1 MDTILKINT
10 QSLDDKLVKTL
21 HEKYGNAAL
30 EIKVIGTHEQDWMN
44 DNLFWELMELLDWEA
59 ESDDKIIEPLVVE
72 LSNLPVQYIYG
83 FQDILAEKLFDLDTK
98 IIASHFINDLEIL
111 SADDFLYARCCVVA
125 NGMEAFFSVIENPEL
140 MPDVTFEPLLE
151 IASKAY
157 KIKTGN
163 DFDYIPAKNFE
174 THSNKEAWL

>member
-44 DNLFWELMELLDWEA
+44 DNLFWELIELLDWEA
-59 ESDDKIIEPLVVE
+59 ESDDKIIEPLVVN

-83 FQDILAEKLFDLDTK
+83 FQDILAEKLFELDTK
-98 IIASHFINDLEIL
+98 IVANHFAKDLKIL
-111 SADDFLYARCCVVA
+111 SFDDFLYARCCVVA
-125 NGMEAFFSVIENPEL
+125 NGIEAFTSVIENPEL
-140 MPDVTFEPLLE
+140 MPDITFESLLE
-151 IASKAY
+151 VASKAY
-157 KIKTGN
+157 KMKTGN
-163 DFDYIPAKNFE
+163 EFDYIPATNYE
-174 THSNKEAWL
+174 THSNKEAWV